1 MKKKVIS
8 ILLAMAVAVPFLSV
22 CQTKDNTK
30 ETTQYVDTYEN
41 TERPMGS
48 AEATDVNV
56 GLIMGPPSMGLG
68 YFMSEK

>member
-8 ILLAMAVAVPFLSV
+8 ILLAMAVAVPFLSA

-56 GLIMGPPSMGLG
+56 GLIIGTAVNGTRIF
-68 YFMSEK
+68 YV